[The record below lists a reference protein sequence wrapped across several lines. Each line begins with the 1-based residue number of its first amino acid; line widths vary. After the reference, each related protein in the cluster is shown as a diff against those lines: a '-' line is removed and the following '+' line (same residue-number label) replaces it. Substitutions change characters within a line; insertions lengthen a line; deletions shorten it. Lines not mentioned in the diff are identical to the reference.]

1 MKIFIVDEI
10 FENNR
15 KYNEVIIDEMCKAIR
30 YQYSDNHNS
39 KDESI
44 EIYTIDAHSTV
55 TPINT
60 MQRVLNYLNDIDKV
74 VFVSGYQSSKFCRI
88 IYYIAHEYL
97 DNKIIHPNDFNKII
111 DDYRKGKFN
120 VSEDNKNK
128 KVKKI
133 FISQPLSGIPEEE
146 STKQRLKAED
156 VLRKYYESKG
166 EEVEFLHHTE
176 ELAPDNIKNKRIW
189 YLGRSISILADA
201 DAIAFLPGW
210 KNAPGCCIESE
221 VASRYNIKVIPQWV
235 LESMFADDKYAA
247 AFTVGEL
254 MNELKKYPADRPV
267 CFNATIESKIDA
279 YPLQFIVN
287 QCNLMIADKYLEE
300 DL

>member
-1 MKIFIVDEI
+1 MKIYISMP
-10 FENNR
+10 NNHDSKFKR
-15 KYNEVIIDEMCKAIR
+15 DKAIDVLKYHYCNEDVDFYYLEGEDLQTSVPILEKAIKYMEEADKIVLMDAWCNLETGR
-30 YQYSDNHNS
+30 A
-39 KDESI
+39 SI
-44 EIYTIDAHSTV
+44 ESEIAHS
-55 TPINT
+55 IYKN
-60 MQRVLNYLNDIDKV
+60 KV
-74 VFVSGYQSSKFCRI
+74 IELYTLENWTK
-88 IYYIAHEYL
+88 EYR
-97 DNKIIHPNDFNKII
+97 NRHMVV
-111 DDYRKGKFN
+111 REERE
-120 VSEDNKNK
+120 EDSK

-146 STKQRLKAED
+146 STKQRLKAEG

-176 ELAPDNIKNKRIW
+176 ELAPDDIKNKRIW

-210 KNAPGCCIESE
+210 KKAPGCCIESE
-221 VASRYNIKVIPQWV
+221 VASRYNIEVIPQWV
-235 LESMFADDKYAA
+235 LESMFVDEKYAA

-287 QCNLMIADKYLEE
+287 QCNLMIPDKYLEE
-300 DL
+300 NL

>member
-1 MKIFIVDEI
+1 MKIFIVGEI
-10 FENNR
+10 SANNR
-15 KYNEVIIDEMCKAIR
+15 NYNDEVNDEMCKALR
-30 YQYSDNHNS
+30 YYYSDNH
-39 KDESI
+39 DEMDKSI
-44 EIYTIDAHSTV
+44 AVISIDSFS
-55 TPINT
+55 PLSS
-60 MQRVLNYLNDIDKV
+60 LNLVQVALNHLNIADKV
-74 VFVSGYQSSKFCRI
+74 VLTPGYEFSKI
-88 IYYIAHEYL
+88 GNIVKTIAEEYL
-97 DNKIIHPNDFNKII
+97 NSKIVYPDTFRKITEE
-111 DDYRKGKFN
+111 YRN
-120 VSEDNKNK
+120 RHMVVREEDANR
-128 KVKKI
+128 VKKI

-176 ELAPDNIKNKRIW
+176 ELAPDDIKNKRIW

-210 KNAPGCCIESE
+210 KKAPGCCIESE
-221 VASRYNIKVIPQWV
+221 VALRYNIKVIPQWV
-235 LESMFADDKYAA
+235 LESMFVDDKYAA

-279 YPLQFIVN
+279 QPLQFIVN
-287 QCNLMIADKYLEE
+287 QCNLMIPDKYLEE
-300 DL
+300 NL